1 MPLAFR
7 LTIAAAA
14 TIATVAVLAG
24 SYVQALSLALPN
36 HFV

>member
-1 MPLAFR
+1 MTLATR
-7 LTIAAAA
+7 LTIAAAV

-24 SYVQALSLALPN
+24 SYVQALSLALPA

>member
-1 MPLAFR
+1 MPLATR

-14 TIATVAVLAG
+14 TIATFAVLAG
-24 SYVQALSLALPN
+24 SYVQALSLALPA

>member
-1 MPLAFR
+1 MPLATR
-7 LTIAAAA
+7 LTIATAV

-24 SYVQALSLALPN
+24 SYVQALSLALPA